1 MQYLK
6 AKLFSYLRGALTKD
20 IYRKE
25 WDISSLKFLSN

>member
-6 AKLFSYLRGALTKD
+6 VKLFSYLRGALTKF

-25 WDISSLKFLSN
+25 WKTQLIFYQY